1 MPQLTHR
8 TTKPPNHT
16 MSNVYKLRGR
26 VKAITEPRTFASGF
40 TMQELVVEDESNPQY
55 PQNIAVG
62 FGGDRI
68 QNLSGLKVGQEVEV
82 TFGIRGSTTPDG
94 RHFVNL
100 RGWGVATVQAAPVQ
114 TVAPIG
120 QAPAPAAPPAAPAKE
135 SLEDLPF

>member
-1 MPQLTHR
+1 
-8 TTKPPNHT
+8 

-100 RGWGVATVQAAPVQ
+100 RGWGVATVQA
-114 TVAPIG
+114 
-120 QAPAPAAPPAAPAKE
+120 KE

>member
-1 MPQLTHR
+1 
-8 TTKPPNHT
+8 

-82 TFGIRGSTTPDG
+82 TFGIRGSATPDG

-120 QAPAPAAPPAAPAKE
+120 EATQGAAAPAAPASAPAGAS
-135 SLEDLPF
+135 SLDDLPF